1 MAMLSDLPAFFD
13 TADFASS
20 ATVNG
25 TRTVAGLLDLEVG
38 QALGVDAQGIGFTCR
53 VADALEQGD
62 SLVIDSTT
70 YRVAGRLAGDGAVV
84 TWQLHRVS

>member
-1 MAMLSDLPAFFD
+1 MFD
-13 TADFASS
+13 EELADFLDPDDFAVA

-25 TRTVAGLLDLEVG
+25 SRTVNGLLDLEVG

-53 VADALEQGD
+53 VVDALEQGD
-62 SLVIDSTT
+62 LLVIDSTT

-84 TWQLHRVS
+84 SWQLHRVS